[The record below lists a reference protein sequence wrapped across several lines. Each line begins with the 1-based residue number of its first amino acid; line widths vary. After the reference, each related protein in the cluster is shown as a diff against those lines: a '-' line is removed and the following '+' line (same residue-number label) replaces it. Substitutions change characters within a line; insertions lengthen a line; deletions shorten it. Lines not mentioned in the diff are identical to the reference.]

1 MKLKRHGKEKVYDYK
16 TLFLHGKHHKKL
28 KELSD
33 KEHVPMGKLISK
45 LIDHYES
52 SIR

>member
-1 MKLKRHGKEKVYDYK
+1 MKVKRNGKELVYDYK

-28 KELSD
+28 KDLSD
-33 KEHVPMGKLISK
+33 KEQVPMGKLISK

-52 SIR
+52 RIR